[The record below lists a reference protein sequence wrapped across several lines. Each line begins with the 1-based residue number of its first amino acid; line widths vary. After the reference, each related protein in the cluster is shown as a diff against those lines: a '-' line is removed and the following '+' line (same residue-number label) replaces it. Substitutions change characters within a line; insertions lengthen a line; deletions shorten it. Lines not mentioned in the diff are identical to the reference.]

1 MSWDPETDDLAEA
14 RRRALAHEPSDV
26 GVDIE
31 RDLGDGSLGSLRD
44 AAPDPLAPI
53 DESAPVSGHLVPP
66 ERQTSIL
73 ESPEHDWA
81 HAATVI
87 YPAFRPVGTQGVH
100 VEDVDPDLAATQT
113 SRARVAPLVD
123 EGPADLPVVY
133 TLRATGFDVV
143 VNTDHLL
150 SWGVEPAAVQ
160 DAALGNLAAWSASA
174 GWTDEVSGD
183 RRLLSSDTGD
193 GFDAA
198 RILLP
203 DVRDH
208 LRQELGP
215 GCRILVGL
223 PERHLLVAAALGDN
237 DEEFATL
244 FSEFIVEQSGGA
256 DEPIDRRVFELVDGQ
271 LVPFDGATPG

>member
-31 RDLGDGSLGSLRD
+31 RDLGDGRPGSLRD
-44 AAPDPLAPI
+44 APPDLLAPI
-53 DESAPVSGHLVPP
+53 DEAAPVSGHFVPP
-66 ERQTSIL
+66 ERQSSVIDA
-73 ESPEHDWA
+73 PEHDWA

-100 VEDVDPDLAATQT
+100 LDDVNPEAAAMQT

-123 EGPADLPVVY
+123 DGPAGLPVVY

-150 SWGVEPAAVQ
+150 SWGVEPGDVQ
-160 DAALGNLAAWSASA
+160 EAALRNLAAWSATA
-174 GWTDEVSGD
+174 PWTDEVSGD

-208 LRQELGP
+208 LRRELGP

-223 PERHLLVAAALGDN
+223 PERHLLVAAALGQN
-237 DEEFATL
+237 DEDFGAL
-244 FSEFIVEQSGGA
+244 FSDFVVEQSGGA

-271 LVPFDGATPG
+271 LVPFDGPAAH

>member
-1 MSWDPETDDLAEA
+1 MSWDPETDDLAEV

-31 RDLGDGSLGSLRD
+31 RDLGDGRPGSLRD
-44 AAPDPLAPI
+44 AAPDLLAPI
-53 DESAPVSGHLVPP
+53 DESAPVSGHIVPP
-66 ERQTSIL
+66 ERQSSL
-73 ESPEHDWA
+73 MESPEHDWA
-81 HAATVI
+81 HAATLI

-100 VEDVDPDLAATQT
+100 LGDVRPETAAVQT

-123 EGPADLPVVY
+123 DGPAGLPVVY

-150 SWGVEPAAVQ
+150 SWGVVPGAVQ
-160 DAALGNLAAWSASA
+160 EAALRNLAAWSGSA
-174 GWTDEVSGD
+174 PWTDEVSGD

-198 RILLP
+198 RVLLP
-203 DVRDH
+203 EVRDH
-208 LRQELGP
+208 LRRELGP
-215 GCRILVGL
+215 DCRILVGV
-223 PERHLLVAAALGDN
+223 PERHLLVAAALCEN
-237 DEEFATL
+237 DEDFAAL
-244 FSEFIVEQSGGA
+244 FSEFVVEQSGGA

-271 LVPFDGATPG
+271 LVPFGGAPAG